1 MYKLKIETKYSKE
14 RCIKGDLF
22 CLCIHCVA
30 PAPPLNVEFTLDN
43 STAQYNSVNDSFT
56 IQATVS
62 WSPPLKIK
70 GILSFTVT
78 IICVDGYRVIVTLTV
93 DPTTNTLT
101 FSVVVKSYQLYFA
114 VVTST
119 SMVGSASANS
129 TEVFSPTGGMLILQ
143 YKYISASILGL
154 YILHLIT

>member
-1 MYKLKIETKYSKE
+1 M
-14 RCIKGDLF
+14 
-22 CLCIHCVA
+22 
-30 PAPPLNVEFTLDN
+30 
-43 STAQYNSVNDSFT
+43 
-56 IQATVS
+56 S

-114 VVTST
+114 VVTAT
-119 SMVGSASANS
+119 NKVGSASANS
-129 TEVFSPTGGMLILQ
+129 TEVFSPTGGKFLQ
-143 YKYISASILGL
+143 
-154 YILHLIT
+154 